1 MSSFRYL
8 HPHGRRPSPPHSRFP
23 FPIRKR
29 STLRFSIW
37 SGGSGERNRETPFPR
52 NDISKRNP
60 GRSRAYSSR
69 NGKGCTRR
77 APEGLR
83 GYNEI

>member
-8 HPHGRRPSPPHSRFP
+8 RPYTLCPL
-23 FPIRKR
+23 PIPN
-29 STLRFSIW
+29 LVAP
-37 SGGSGERNRETPFPR
+37 SGFLSGLAVPEKEGERERRETPFPR